1 MERTQ
6 AHTNSWMC
14 IDKEKG
20 AMEPK
25 QVARCMLCSLYLL
38 HETPSLQLPCPHPR
52 LTYKLESLQLS
63 RLPGLNT
70 ECHLAITSSEEGK
83 FCQVTKE
90 AVGISSIFF
99 FRAKEEAPFQSK
111 SFPVRISSALGLSI
125 SVYLMPSG
133 LGLSDR

>member
-1 MERTQ
+1 M
-6 AHTNSWMC
+6 SC
-14 IDKEKG
+14 
-20 AMEPK
+20 
-25 QVARCMLCSLYLL
+25 CMLCSLYLL
-38 HETPSLQLPCPHPR
+38 HETPSLQLPHPHPR
-52 LTYKLESLQLS
+52 LTYKPESLQLS
-63 RLPGLNT
+63 RLLGLDT

-99 FRAKEEAPFQSK
+99 FFRAKEEAPFQSK
-111 SFPVRISSALGLSI
+111 SFPVRISNALSLSI